1 MNGSSFQRPLSL
13 AERQLLQQ
21 SLSSGEQILWYV
33 RPLGCF
39 SVAEWRSMLLVMS
52 GFCAGGLLFLV
63 LLLGGQ
69 EQDGLMVAGAV
80 FVLVWLALGLVIP
93 FLILLNRRR
102 DVYAVTNRHA
112 VVLKSRLPLPR
123 GEAVLYSLA
132 ANMVVEVVERANG
145 SGDIV
150 LAYESTSPDALGKRP
165 PKGFLRVPH
174 LDAVLE
180 ALQQA
185 AAAFPPRTDAE
196 HSRYVS
202 WSDPRNSLRPAE
214 KGVKVLSV
222 VMLLLGGAALYGGL
236 TLGQEPLRYLLQAER
251 AVGTVVR
258 TEREDREDRED
269 AGSSYRTYY
278 HAVYDYTL
286 NGQRYCQRVEGSE
299 QFTERPPLG
308 MQATLLYFA
317 DAPLE
322 VRVLNLRQ
330 LIGLP
335 LFLCVWGAFFL
346 IGGALAWNTECR
358 KARKYRE
365 LFGERA

>member
-1 MNGSSFQRPLSL
+1 MNGSSFQRSL
-13 AERQLLQQ
+13 TSAERQLLQQ

-33 RPLGCF
+33 RPLGRF
-39 SVAEWRSMLLVMS
+39 SAAEWRSVLLVMS

-69 EQDGLMVAGAV
+69 EQGGLMTAVAV
-80 FVLVWLALGLVIP
+80 FVLVWLVLGLVIP

-102 DVYAVTNRHA
+102 GVYAVTNRHA
-112 VVLKSRLPLPR
+112 VVLKSRLPLPGR
-123 GEAVLYSLA
+123 EVALYPLA
-132 ANMVVEVVERANG
+132 SNMVVEVVERADG

-165 PKGFLRVPH
+165 PKGFLRVPQ
-174 LDAVLE
+174 LEPVLA

-222 VMLLLGGAALYGGL
+222 VMLLLGSAALYGGL

-251 AVGTVVR
+251 TVGKVVR
-258 TEREDREDRED
+258 TEREEREDREE
-269 AGSSYRTYY
+269 AGSSHRSYY
-278 HAVYDYTL
+278 HAVYDYTV

-299 QFTERPPLG
+299 LFTERPPLG

-335 LFLCVWGAFFL
+335 LFFCVWGAFFL

-358 KARKYRE
+358 KAKKYRE
-365 LFGERA
+365 LFGERV

>member
-1 MNGSSFQRPLSL
+1 MNGSSFQRPLTPV
-13 AERQLLQQ
+13 ERQLLQQ

-33 RPLGCF
+33 RPLGRF
-39 SVAEWRSMLLVMS
+39 SAAEWRSVLLVMS

-69 EQDGLMVAGAV
+69 EQDGLMAAVAV

-102 DVYAVTNRHA
+102 GVYAVTNRHA
-112 VVLKSRLPLPR
+112 VVLKSRLPLPGR
-123 GEAVLYSLA
+123 EVALYPLA
-132 ANMVVEVVERANG
+132 SNMVVEVVERADG

-165 PKGFLRVPH
+165 PKGFLRVPQ
-174 LDAVLE
+174 LEPVLA

-222 VMLLLGGAALYGGL
+222 VMLLLGSAALYGGL

-251 AVGTVVR
+251 TVGKVVR
-258 TEREDREDRED
+258 TEREEREDREE
-269 AGSSYRTYY
+269 AGPSHRSYY

-299 QFTERPPLG
+299 LFTERPPLG

-335 LFLCVWGAFFL
+335 LFFCVWGAFFL

-358 KARKYRE
+358 KAKKYRE
-365 LFGERA
+365 LFGERV

>member
-1 MNGSSFQRPLSL
+1 MVSQHPLSP
-13 AERQLLQQ
+13 AEQRFLQQ
-21 SLSSGEQILWYV
+21 HLQSGEQLLWYV
-33 RPLGCF
+33 RPRGSF
-39 SVAEWRSMLLVMS
+39 SGAEWRNVLLVMS

-69 EQDGLMVAGAV
+69 EQDGLMTAVAV
-80 FVLVWLALGLVIP
+80 FVLVWLALGLLIP
-93 FLILLNRRR
+93 LLILLNRRR
-102 DVYAVTNRHA
+102 GVYAVTNRHA
-112 VVLKSRLPLPR
+112 VVLKSRLPLP
-123 GEAVLYSLA
+123 GCGAELYPLA
-132 ANMVVEVVERANG
+132 SNMVVEVVERADG

-165 PKGFLRVPH
+165 AKGFLRVPH
-174 LDAVLE
+174 LEPVLA
-180 ALQQA
+180 ALQQSA
-185 AAAFPPRTDAE
+185 AMFPPRTDAE

-258 TEREDREDRED
+258 AEREVREVREES
-269 AGSSYRTYY
+269 GSSHRSYY
-278 HAVYDYTL
+278 HAVYDYTV

-299 QFTERPPLG
+299 LFTERPPQG
-308 MQATLLYFA
+308 MLATLLYFA
-317 DAPLE
+317 DAPQE

-335 LFLCVWGAFFL
+335 LFFCVWGAFFL

-358 KARKYRE
+358 KAKKYRE
-365 LFGERA
+365 LFGESA

>member
-1 MNGSSFQRPLSL
+1 MNGSSFQRPLTP

-33 RPLGCF
+33 RPLVRF
-39 SVAEWRSMLLVMS
+39 SVAEWRSVLLVMS

-69 EQDGLMVAGAV
+69 EQDGLMAAVAV
-80 FVLVWLALGLVIP
+80 FVLIWLALGLVIP
-93 FLILLNRRR
+93 LLILLNRRR

-112 VVLKSRLPLPR
+112 VVLKSRLPLP
-123 GEAVLYSLA
+123 GCEVALYPLA
-132 ANMVVEVVERANG
+132 SNMVVEVVERTNG

-150 LAYESTSPDALGKRP
+150 LAYESSSPDALGKRP
-165 PKGFLRVPH
+165 PKGFLRVPR
-174 LDAVLE
+174 LEPVLA

-185 AAAFPPRTDAE
+185 AAAYSPRTDAE

-222 VMLLLGGAALYGGL
+222 VMLLLGSAALYGGL

-251 AVGTVVR
+251 TVGKVVR
-258 TEREDREDRED
+258 TEREEREDREE
-269 AGSSYRTYY
+269 AGSSHRSYY
-278 HAVYDYTL
+278 HAVYDYTV

-299 QFTERPPLG
+299 LFTERPPLG

-317 DAPLE
+317 DTPQE

-330 LIGLP
+330 LIGMP
-335 LFLCVWGAFFL
+335 LFFCVWGAFFL

-358 KARKYRE
+358 KAKKYRE

>member
-1 MNGSSFQRPLSL
+1 MNGSSFQRPLTP
-13 AERQLLQQ
+13 AERHLLQR

-33 RPLGCF
+33 RPQGSF
-39 SVAEWRSMLLVMS
+39 SGAERRSMLLVMS

-69 EQDGLMVAGAV
+69 EQDSLMTAVAV
-80 FVLVWLALGLVIP
+80 FVLVWLVLGLLIP

-102 DVYAVTNRHA
+102 DVYAVTNLHA
-112 VVLKSRLPLPR
+112 VVLKSRMPLPGR
-123 GEAVLYSLA
+123 EASLYPLA
-132 ANMVVEVVERANG
+132 SNMVVEVVERANG

-150 LAYESTSPDALGKRP
+150 LAYESASPNALGKRP

-174 LDAVLE
+174 LEPVLA

-214 KGVKVLSV
+214 KGVKVLAV
-222 VMLLLGGAALYGGL
+222 VMLLMGSAALYGGL
-236 TLGQEPLRYLLQAER
+236 TLGQEPWRYLLQAER

-258 TEREDREDRED
+258 TEREEREEREET
-269 AGSSYRTYY
+269 GSSHRSYY
-278 HAVYDYTL
+278 HAVYDYTV

-299 QFTERPPLG
+299 LFTERPPLG
-308 MQATLLYFA
+308 MRATLLYVA
-317 DAPLE
+317 DAPQE

-335 LFLCVWGAFFL
+335 LFFCIWGAFFL
-346 IGGALAWNTECR
+346 IGGTLAWNTECR
-358 KARKYRE
+358 KAKKYRE
-365 LFGERA
+365 LFGESA